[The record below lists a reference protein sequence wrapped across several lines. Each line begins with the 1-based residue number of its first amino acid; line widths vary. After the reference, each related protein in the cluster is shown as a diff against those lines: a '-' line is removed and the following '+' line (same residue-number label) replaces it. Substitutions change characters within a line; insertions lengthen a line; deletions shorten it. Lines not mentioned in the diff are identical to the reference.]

1 MAQLASAHHM
11 ATTHCF
17 DDKPKFVCA
26 QCSTTVALVDE
37 LISKAFSGREG
48 RAFLLHSAC
57 NVKLGK
63 QEQRQLLTGVH
74 TVADIFCVT
83 CQTRLG
89 WTYLKASE
97 PSQKYKEGKYL
108 LERERIFKDNAW
120 ELNDIDVEHRE

>member
-1 MAQLASAHHM
+1 MASQ
-11 ATTHCF
+11 CF

-26 QCSTTVALVDE
+26 QCSTTVALTDE

-89 WTYLKASE
+89 WTYLRAVE
-97 PSQKYKEGKYL
+97 PSQNLFISQAGKYL

-120 ELNDIDVEHRE
+120 ELDNLDDEDDIPIKD

>member
-1 MAQLASAHHM
+1 MDS
-11 ATTHCF
+11 C
-17 DDKPKFVCA
+17 
-26 QCSTTVALVDE
+26 VAFPT
-37 LISKAFSGREG
+37 S
-48 RAFLLHSAC
+48 LLHSAC